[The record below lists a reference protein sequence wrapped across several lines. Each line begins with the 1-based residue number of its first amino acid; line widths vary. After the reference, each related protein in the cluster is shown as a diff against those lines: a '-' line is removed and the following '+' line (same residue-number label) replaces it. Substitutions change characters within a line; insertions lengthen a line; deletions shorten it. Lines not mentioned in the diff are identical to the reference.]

1 MTEVLKEA
9 FKAFPENRNVPGVDS
24 NEELRNAYIKGAE
37 DFCRIIWAMVKV
49 EETRL
54 AGRNSDEKVS
64 LATFSNKLNQISDYC
79 HDLYKE
85 EKEEI

>member
-9 FKAFPENRNVPGVDS
+9 FKAYPENRNMPGVDS
-24 NEELRNAYIKGAE
+24 NEDLRNAYIKGAE

-49 EETRL
+49 EETKL

-85 EKEEI
+85 EKEDI